1 MVVLAEENNVSLNK
15 GGERAKRGR
24 GNKNK
29 GLNFISTSTGT
40 FLSTVREAVKSLKP
54 SDKKIIN
61 DLQKI

>member
-1 MVVLAEENNVSLNK
+1 MSLLTRARSERTR
-15 GGERAKRGR
+15 GEGTY
-24 GNKNK
+24 KNK

-61 DLQKI
+61 DLQKV